1 MNMKKTIL
9 YQCLKR
15 LSIALI
21 LVAALISPMISCSN
35 SDDNSQQTT
44 PNTPPETQQLS
55 GRWNLSHKSVNGQ
68 IQAISDCE
76 DQYNYYQ
83 FSTDGGAIVG
93 KFRMYSIGQTNYC
106 EQSSTEGDYTISNG
120 VLTYT
125 KSSGY
130 IAKYNVISANDLTIK
145 LEMFFYT
152 TNLGEVDVPQNERV
166 IEICNKAE

>member
-1 MNMKKTIL
+1 MKKIL
-9 YQCLKR
+9 LM
-15 LSIALI
+15 ALF
-21 LVAALISPMISCSN
+21 ASTFACSS
-35 SDDNSQQTT
+35 SDDISQPTV
-44 PNTPPETQQLS
+44 PNTPPETQHLS

-83 FSTDGGAIVG
+83 FSADGGAIVG
-93 KFRMYSIGQTNYC
+93 KFRMYQVGMTNYC
-106 EQSSTEGDYTISNG
+106 EQSTTEGDYTIEDG

-130 IAKYNVISANDLTIK
+130 VSKYNVISANDLTIK
-145 LEMFFYT
+145 LEMFYYT
-152 TNLGEVDVPQNERV
+152 TNLGEINVPQNERI

>member
-1 MNMKKTIL
+1 MNMKKTSFH
-9 YQCLKR
+9 QCLKQ
-15 LSIALI
+15 LSLTII
-21 LVAALISPMISCSN
+21 LAAVLAVTTLSCSN
-35 SDDNSQQTT
+35 SDDNFQSTI
-44 PNTPPETQQLS
+44 PSTPPETQQLS

-76 DQYNYYQ
+76 EQYNYYQ

-93 KFRMYSIGQTNYC
+93 KFRMYQVGMTNYC

-120 VLTYT
+120 VMTYT

-130 IAKYNVISANDLTIK
+130 VSKYNVISTNDLTIK
-145 LEMFFYT
+145 LEMFYYT
-152 TNLGEVDVPQNERV
+152 TNLGEVNVPQNERV

>member
-1 MNMKKTIL
+1 MKTNNL

-15 LSIALI
+15 RSIVFIFAAVLI
-21 LVAALISPMISCSN
+21 MPMVSCSN
-35 SDDNSQQTT
+35 SDDNSQLTM
-44 PNTPPETQQLS
+44 PNIPPDTVALS

-93 KFRMYSIGQTNYC
+93 KFRMYQIGMTNYC
-106 EQSSTEGDYTISNG
+106 EQSTTEGDYAISNG

-130 IAKYNVISANDLTIK
+130 VAKYNVISANDLTIK
-145 LEMFFYT
+145 LEMFYYT
-152 TNLGEVDVPQNERV
+152 TNLGEVNVPQSERV
-166 IEICNKAE
+166 IEICNKEQ

>member
-1 MNMKKTIL
+1 MKKIL
-9 YQCLKR
+9 L
-15 LSIALI
+15 IALF
-21 LVAALISPMISCSN
+21 ALTFACSS
-35 SDDNSQQTT
+35 SDDNSQPTV
-44 PNTPPETQQLS
+44 PNTPTETQHLS

-93 KFRMYSIGQTNYC
+93 KYRMYQVGMTNYC
-106 EQSSTEGDYTISNG
+106 EQSTTEGDYVIENG

-125 KSSGY
+125 QSAGY
-130 IAKYNVISANDLTIK
+130 ISKYNVISTNDLTIK
-145 LEMFFYT
+145 LERFYYT
-152 TNLGEVDVPQNERV
+152 TNLGEVNVPQNERV